1 LTVSRA
7 PVPSP
12 TSYLTRIVEFEATHQ
27 LRRPDWTEERN
38 RAAFGRAADE
48 HGHRYQCRVT
58 VAGRLRAEEGGVI
71 SLTALDALLE
81 REVRAR
87 FDGRAIGDAAPEFA
101 AGGRLATGEALA
113 VYVWERL
120 AGQLPAGVRLH
131 AVRIQE
137 GPHLYSEY
145 FGEA

>member
-1 LTVSRA
+1 
-7 PVPSP
+7 
-12 TSYLTRIVEFEATHQ
+12 
-27 LRRPDWTEERN
+27 
-38 RAAFGRAADE
+38 
-48 HGHRYQCRVT
+48 
-58 VAGRLRAEEGGVI
+58 
-71 SLTALDALLE
+71 
-81 REVRAR
+81 
-87 FDGRAIGDAAPEFA
+87 
-101 AGGRLATGEALA
+101 

>member
-1 LTVSRA
+1 MPIV
-7 PVPSP
+7 
-12 TSYLTRIVEFEATHQ
+12 YLTRIVEFSATHRLGTPQ
-27 LRRPDWTEERN
+27 SFGK
-38 RAAFGRAADE
+38 AAQE

-58 VAGRLRAEEGGVI
+58 VRGGFEPARGGVM
-71 SLTALDALLE
+71 SMKELDALLE
-81 REVRAR
+81 REVRAPLDQKSINDALPR
-87 FDGRAIGDAAPEFA
+87 FGQGNDAWIP
-101 AGGRLATGEALA
+101 TGEALA

-120 AGQLPAGVRLH
+120 AGQLPSGVRLH